1 MIETDEGLTTPG
13 LRALVAAVSRLD
25 EQVDDGER
33 IDQLAGLER
42 LKSAVAAA
50 QARVTVGFVTSQEQI
65 ADGWREHAKACSD
78 AGDFDGW
85 RQARENAARAS
96 LEEQSHGA
104 NGTNDPDRGPGAGS
118 GAGSG
123 SGRGAGS
130 GGRGRKRPVLAN
142 GITAQV
148 ALARAESPHRGGEHV
163 RLALALHRHL
173 PSVLAWLKAGV
184 LSEWRAT
191 LIVRECAVLSPDLQE
206 VLDAELAGTLG
217 EGVGRLGDRQLV
229 RHVKAIAYR
238 LDPESVLN
246 RARKAEGDRRVSVRP
261 APDTMAYLTA
271 LLPVA
276 QAVAAY
282 AALTTA
288 ADAARAGGDDRG
300 RGQVMADT
308 LVERVTGQERAEDVA
323 VEVQVVITD
332 DALFG
337 DDDTPG
343 QVPGYGTVPAGWV
356 RDLLTPEDPDTNDT
370 DGTGGSDTVAGPA
383 SDPAAGRRG
392 GAGMREHARVWIR
405 RLYTHPQSGQLVAMD
420 STRRVFDGNL
430 RRFLL
435 ARDTG
440 TCRTPWCDAPI
451 RHLDHIHDHARGGPT
466 TATNGQGLCVRC
478 NHTKQHP
485 GFTARTITPKPRQPG
500 APTRGRTSAGPPP
513 SELPRSDLSLRV
525 GWDRARPDERHTV
538 ELTTPTG
545 HTYRS
550 TAPPLIPG
558 AAFRH
563 QAPDLHERVADAPLS
578 PFERYLTDLIAS

>member
-1 MIETDEGLTTPG
+1 MIETDEGLTTQG
-13 LRALVAAVSRLD
+13 LQALVTALSRLD

-85 RQARENAARAS
+85 RQARDHARRAS
-96 LEEQSHGA
+96 LEE
-104 NGTNDPDRGPGAGS
+104 PEPAGQEPS
-118 GAGSG
+118 EGKRS
-123 SGRGAGS
+123 
-130 GGRGRKRPVLAN
+130 RKRPVVAN

-288 ADAARAGGDDRG
+288 ADTAKAGGDDRG

-308 LVERVTGQERAEDVA
+308 LVERVTGQETAEDVGA
-323 VEVQVVITD
+323 CQ
-332 DALFG
+332 LFC
-337 DDDTPG
+337 
-343 QVPGYGTVPAGWV
+343 VS
-356 RDLLTPEDPDTNDT
+356 DL
-370 DGTGGSDTVAGPA
+370 GHMGFTGRWS
-383 SDPAAGRRG
+383 R
-392 GAGMREHARVWIR
+392 
-405 RLYTHPQSGQLVAMD
+405 
-420 STRRVFDGNL
+420 
-430 RRFLL
+430 
-435 ARDTG
+435 ARD
-440 TCRTPWCDAPI
+440 R
-451 RHLDHIHDHARGGPT
+451 
-466 TATNGQGLCVRC
+466 
-478 NHTKQHP
+478 
-485 GFTARTITPKPRQPG
+485 
-500 APTRGRTSAGPPP
+500 
-513 SELPRSDLSLRV
+513 
-525 GWDRARPDERHTV
+525 RARA
-538 ELTTPTG
+538 
-545 HTYRS
+545 RS
-550 TAPPLIPG
+550 GRP
-558 AAFRH
+558 
-563 QAPDLHERVADAPLS
+563 S
-578 PFERYLTDLIAS
+578 